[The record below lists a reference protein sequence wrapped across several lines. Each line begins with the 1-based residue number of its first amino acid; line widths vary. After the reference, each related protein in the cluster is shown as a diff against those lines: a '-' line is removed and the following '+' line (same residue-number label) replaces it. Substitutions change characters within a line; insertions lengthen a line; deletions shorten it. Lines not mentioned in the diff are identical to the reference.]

1 MFHGVATAINDINA
15 IDVKSG
21 EQGIIT
27 AYLPE
32 DNIFAVLF
40 SKDKWIT
47 FKENENEF
55 LNKFNIIQE

>member
-1 MFHGVATAINDINA
+1 MFHGVAMAISDINA

-27 AYLPE
+27 AYLPKG
-32 DNIFAVLF
+32 NIFAVLF

>member
-1 MFHGVATAINDINA
+1 MFHGVAMAISDINA